1 MTLGRAPEQPD
12 MWRTSARY
20 CEGKLSPTSIYSLL
34 HREGHRL
41 FPDDAFADLFQDI
54 GRCSVPPSIVAVV
67 MVLQRLEG
75 LSDREAVERF
85 TFDVRWKYAAGGLE
99 LEYPSFVHTV
109 LVDMRA
115 RLRRSTS
122 PDRIFLRVLDVAKEA
137 GMVGRRRV
145 LDSTCLY
152 DAVATQ
158 DTVTMIRSALRG
170 LLQVADE
177 ELAAELRG
185 VLKRDDDY
193 KAAGKPVCDWED
205 KAAREALV
213 DALARDAHAA
223 LAYLDGK
230 SLADHVKDAAALV
243 ATVVGQDLEQ
253 TKDGL
258 FRIARRVAPDRVIS
272 TVDPEARHG
281 HKTEARGFDGYK
293 GHIAIDP
300 DSEIITG
307 AKVTAANV
315 GDGSVAK
322 ELLADVIPLPQEP
335 KEDAARGENGSV
347 DAPATPATVDAA
359 PSPNTPTTL
368 DAAPSP
374 NTPTTLDAA
383 PSPNTPAGS
392 EPIEVYGDA
401 SYGTAEV
408 LVHLDQA
415 GALANVKVQLASPP
429 HEGFFSKDAFDV
441 DTTAGT
447 ARCPQGVLVALRRSK
462 DGWASASF
470 APHCGD
476 CTLRSRCT
484 TSASGRRI
492 DIHPQHDRIHRA
504 RVHQRDATW
513 RRSYRATRPK
523 VERKI
528 AHLMRRRHGGRRA
541 RMRGRER
548 IGQDFLLL
556 CAAAN
561 LHRLAQFELCNVAV
575 HADAAAAA

>member
-1 MTLGRAPEQPD
+1 
-12 MWRTSARY
+12 
-20 CEGKLSPTSIYSLL
+20 
-34 HREGHRL
+34 
-41 FPDDAFADLFQDI
+41 
-54 GRCSVPPSIVAVV
+54 
-67 MVLQRLEG
+67 
-75 LSDREAVERF
+75 
-85 TFDVRWKYAAGGLE
+85 
-99 LEYPSFVHTV
+99 
-109 LVDMRA
+109 
-115 RLRRSTS
+115 
-122 PDRIFLRVLDVAKEA
+122 
-137 GMVGRRRV
+137 
-145 LDSTCLY
+145 
-152 DAVATQ
+152 
-158 DTVTMIRSALRG
+158 
-170 LLQVADE
+170 
-177 ELAAELRG
+177 
-185 VLKRDDDY
+185 
-193 KAAGKPVCDWED
+193 
-205 KAAREALV
+205 
-213 DALARDAHAA
+213 
-223 LAYLDGK
+223 
-230 SLADHVKDAAALV
+230 
-243 ATVVGQDLEQ
+243 VVGQDLEQ

-293 GHIAIDP
+293 GHVAIDP
-300 DSEIITG
+300 DSEIITD

-322 ELLADVIPLPQEP
+322 ELLADVIPPPQEP
-335 KEDAARGENGSV
+335 KDDAAPGENGSV
-347 DAPATPATVDAA
+347 VAPATVDTAPSPNTTATVDAA
-359 PSPNTPTTL
+359 PSPNTTATV

-374 NTPTTLDAA
+374 NTT
-383 PSPNTPAGS
+383 AGS

-415 GALANVKVQLASPP
+415 GAVANVKVQLASPP

-476 CTLRSRCT
+476 CPLRSKCT

-548 IGQDFLLL
+548 IEQDFLLL

-561 LHRLAQFELCNVAV
+561 LHRLAQFELRNVAV
-575 HADAAAAA
+575 NADAAAAA

>member
-34 HREGHRL
+34 HGEGHRL

-115 RLRRSTS
+115 RLRRSTA

-170 LLQVADE
+170 LLRVADDG
-177 ELAAELRG
+177 LAAELRG
-185 VLKRDDDY
+185 VLTRDDDY

-213 DALARDAHAA
+213 DALARDAHAV
-223 LAYLDGK
+223 LAHLDSK
-230 SLADHVKDAAALV
+230 SLAEDVKDAAALV

-281 HKTEARGFDGYK
+281 HKTSARGFDGYK

-300 DSEIITG
+300 DSEIITD

-322 ELLADVIPLPQEP
+322 ELLADVIPLPPEP
-335 KEDAARGENGSV
+335 KDDAAPGENGSV
-347 DAPATPATVDAA
+347 DAPATVDAA
-359 PSPNTPTTL
+359 PSPSTT
-368 DAAPSP
+368 
-374 NTPTTLDAA
+374 
-383 PSPNTPAGS
+383 AGS

-415 GALANVKVQLASPP
+415 GAVANVKVQLASPP

-447 ARCPQGVLVALRRSK
+447 ARCPQGVLVTLRRSK

-476 CTLRSRCT
+476 CPLRPKCT
-484 TSASGRRI
+484 TSASGRRL
-492 DIHPQHDRIHRA
+492 DIHPQHDRIHHA

-513 RRSYRATRPK
+513 RRSYRAIRPK

-548 IGQDFLLL
+548 IGQDFKML
-556 CAAAN
+556 CAAVN
-561 LHRLAQFELCNVAV
+561 LHRLAQFELCNI
-575 HADAAAAA
+575 AATAMA